1 MNVNLGK
8 VKAAR
13 RTLALQRAQWQCLAQ
28 SNNQEPIMTPHNHA
42 KPGDYAETVLL
53 PGDPLRAKWIAET
66 FFEVPKLVNS
76 VRNCLGYT
84 GTWKG
89 KPVSVQASGMG
100 QPSLAIYVHE
110 LINNYGVKS
119 LIRVGTC
126 GGLNSNVKVR
136 DIILAQ
142 GASTDSSIVKG
153 RFGAFNFA
161 PIADF
166 GLLRIAAEKAD
177 AAGLR
182 FHAGNILS
190 SDIFYHADGL
200 AGYDKLPDHGVI
212 GVEMEAATLYT
223 LAARFNVKALTI
235 CTMTDCLITHE
246 EIDAEQRQT
255 SLSDMVTLALDV
267 AIAD

>member
-1 MNVNLGK
+1 
-8 VKAAR
+8 
-13 RTLALQRAQWQCLAQ
+13 
-28 SNNQEPIMTPHNHA
+28 MTPHNHA
-42 KPGDYAETVLL
+42 KPGDYADAVLL

-66 FFEVPKLVNS
+66 FFDNPKLVNS

-84 GTWKG
+84 GSWKG

-110 LINNYGVKS
+110 LINVYGVKS

-126 GGLNSNVKVR
+126 GGLNAKVKVR
-136 DIILAQ
+136 DLVLAQ

-166 GLLRIAAEKAD
+166 GLLRAAAEKAEEK
-177 AAGLR
+177 GLR
-182 FHAGNILS
+182 YHAGNMLA
-190 SDIFYHADGL
+190 SDIFYHANGIE
-200 AGYDKLPDHGVI
+200 GYDALPAHGVI
-212 GVEMEAATLYT
+212 GVEMEAAALYT
-223 LAARFNVKALTI
+223 LAARFGVKALSI

-255 SLSDMVTLALDV
+255 SLRDMVEVALDV
-267 AIAD
+267 AVEA

>member
-1 MNVNLGK
+1 M
-8 VKAAR
+8 
-13 RTLALQRAQWQCLAQ
+13 T
-28 SNNQEPIMTPHNHA
+28 TPHNAA
-42 KPGDYAETVLL
+42 KPGDYAEAVLL

-66 FFEVPKLVNS
+66 FFEAPRLVNS

-84 GTWKG
+84 GSWKG

-110 LINNYGVKS
+110 LINVYGVTS

-126 GGLNSNVKVR
+126 GGLNARVKVR
-136 DIILAQ
+136 DLILAQ

-166 GLLRIAAEKAD
+166 GLLRSAAEKAE
-177 AAGLR
+177 AAGMR
-182 FHAGNILS
+182 FHAGNMLS
-190 SDIFYHADGL
+190 SDIFYHADGF
-200 AGYDKLPDHGVI
+200 AGYDQLPAHGVI
-212 GVEMEAATLYT
+212 GVEMEAAALYT
-223 LAARFNVKALTI
+223 LAARFGVKALAI

-246 EIDAEQRQT
+246 EIGADERQS
-255 SLSDMVTLALDV
+255 SLTEMVELALDV
-267 AIAD
+267 AVDERP

>member
-1 MNVNLGK
+1 
-8 VKAAR
+8 
-13 RTLALQRAQWQCLAQ
+13 
-28 SNNQEPIMTPHNHA
+28 MTPHNHA
-42 KPGDYAETVLL
+42 KAGDYAPAVLL

-66 FFEVPKLVNS
+66 FFEAPRLVNS

-110 LINNYGVKS
+110 LINVYGVQS

-126 GGLNSNVKVR
+126 GGLNAKVKVR
-136 DIILAQ
+136 DLILAQ

-166 GLLRIAAEKAD
+166 GLLRSAADKAE

-182 FHAGNILS
+182 FHAGNLLS
-190 SDIFYHADGL
+190 SDIFYHADGF
-200 AGYDKLPDHGVI
+200 AGYDKLPEHGVL
-212 GVEMEAATLYT
+212 GVEMEAAVLYT
-223 LAARFNVKALTI
+223 LAARFGVKALTI
-235 CTMTDCLITHE
+235 CTMTDCLITHA
-246 EIDAEQRQT
+246 EISADERQS
-255 SLSDMVTLALDV
+255 SLTEMVELALDV
-267 AIAD
+267 AVES